1 MVFQMLRQNK
11 KFIEK
16 VGVEKVLSKIIH
28 CNYCTTVT
36 VTNRRFLLEKV
47 RGSRSPVVNYCQYNG
62 IQGKQVSAQV

>member
-16 VGVEKVLSKIIH
+16 VVIKIIH

-47 RGSRSPVVNYCQYNG
+47 TGSRSPVVNYSQYNA